1 MLNAQ
6 ILYGV
11 YTEYGVEEL
20 VKRLNK
26 ILNIKLATPNNNTT
40 VTLEDDILTINYDN
54 PVSITSEDEMVIIT
68 TEYSTYKAIKYYYN
82 KELVRNITAFT
93 TSDGDILTVDH
104 LDNGNFKTNRIS
116 KTTTKD
122 TNYNKGYYER
132 EISEYPEV
140 PIKIN
145 SHYLDG
151 EQGVEEEKIIDLAGH
166 NLYYHHYKGNN
177 DTEYYQEISMCSDI
191 PLVRVT
197 GHLRVLDD
205 LMLKSFERPNG
216 NIIIRGVNLDADNKP
231 LVFYQTIFDFCGPL
245 VKITDI
251 RMDYQTKEIE
261 KLETR
266 GLMKYKKIDSEVVNA
281 LFDAVNDPQVVFPN
295 HTANI
300 IEELQRLKE
309 ILLLKEGKKVNDNIN
324 RIDLMMNVIP
334 DPNYLAFNIY
344 ENLSTYEEAINEEL
358 GKNPPEQ
365 TPKK

>member
-1 MLNAQ
+1 
-6 ILYGV
+6 
-11 YTEYGVEEL
+11 
-20 VKRLNK
+20 
-26 ILNIKLATPNNNTT
+26 
-40 VTLEDDILTINYDN
+40 
-54 PVSITSEDEMVIIT
+54 
-68 TEYSTYKAIKYYYN
+68 
-82 KELVRNITAFT
+82 
-93 TSDGDILTVDH
+93 
-104 LDNGNFKTNRIS
+104 
-116 KTTTKD
+116 
-122 TNYNKGYYER
+122 
-132 EISEYPEV
+132 
-140 PIKIN
+140 
-145 SHYLDG
+145 
-151 EQGVEEEKIIDLAGH
+151 
-166 NLYYHHYKGNN
+166 
-177 DTEYYQEISMCSDI
+177 MCSDI

-266 GLMKYKKIDSEVVNA
+266 GLMKYKKIDSKVIDAILE
-281 LFDAVNDPQVVFPN
+281 AVNDPQVIFPN